1 MSGPPPVAV
10 VDFGVVYGNMSR
22 QPLTLVI
29 LAAGR
34 STRFGRLKQ
43 LASIGPGGE
52 ALLDYALYD
61 AARAG
66 FSRFLLVIQEALRP
80 EFDAH
85 LRDAA
90 AHLDIRYAYQ
100 RMAHSGLVEEPP
112 SGRIRPWGTG
122 FAVLTAGK
130 QVDGPFAVCNADDF
144 YGRGA
149 YASLAGA
156 MRGPGPSESNVNLT
170 ESNVS
175 ITYESAEASRSRPEP
190 ARSRSKPARDAAA
203 DADPDA
209 SSSGTGGPSPTHAIA
224 IGYPLEV
231 TLSESGGVSRGL
243 CEVDETGALQRLT
256 EGLELRREGDRAV
269 GRDVAG
275 RQLDVSLQ
283 TPVCTNLWGFQPDI
297 LPPLRDLFS
306 RFLASGPGLDREFYL
321 SEAMNDLIATARARC
336 TVLPTR
342 ELWLGVTFPGDHAGV
357 AESLRGLVDSGVYPM
372 RLRDAWATLRDARP
386 TLRGAAPTLWDARSP
401 PSRD

>member
-1 MSGPPPVAV
+1 MHALTAEAPAGGGLKPT
-10 VDFGVVYGNMSR
+10 
-22 QPLTLVI
+22 LTLVI

-43 LASIGPGGE
+43 LAPIGPGGE

-61 AARAG
+61 AALAG
-66 FSRFLLVIQEALRP
+66 FTRFLLVIQKTLRP
-80 EFDAH
+80 DFEAH
-85 LRDAA
+85 LRAAA

-100 RMAHSGLVEEPP
+100 RMAHPGLVADPP
-112 SGRIRPWGTG
+112 AGRIRPWGTG
-122 FAVLTAGK
+122 FAVLTAAE

-149 YASLAGA
+149 YAALAGA
-156 MRGPGPSESNVNLT
+156 MRGHHAPTSA
-170 ESNVS
+170 
-175 ITYESAEASRSRPEP
+175 IT
-190 ARSRSKPARDAAA
+190 
-203 DADPDA
+203 
-209 SSSGTGGPSPTHAIA
+209 

-243 CEVDETGALQRLT
+243 CEIDESGALRRLT
-256 EGLELRREGDRAV
+256 EGLELRRAGNRAV

-275 RQLDVSLQ
+275 KPLDVPLD

-297 LPPLRDLFS
+297 VAPLRDLFAA
-306 RFLASGPGLDREFYL
+306 FLASGPGLDREFYL
-321 SEAMNDLIATARARC
+321 SEAINDLIAAGCARC

-342 ELWLGVTFPGDHAGV
+342 ERWLGVTFPGDHARV

-372 RLRDAWATLRDARP
+372 RLWDARP
-386 TLRGAAPTLWDARSP
+386 TLRGAPPTPRDARPSP
-401 PSRD
+401 SSSRD